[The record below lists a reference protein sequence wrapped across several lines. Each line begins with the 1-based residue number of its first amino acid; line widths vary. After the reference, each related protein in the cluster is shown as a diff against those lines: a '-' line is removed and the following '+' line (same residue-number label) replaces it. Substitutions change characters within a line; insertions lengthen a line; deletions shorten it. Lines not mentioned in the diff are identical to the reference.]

1 MVRKQRIAFGV
12 CLYTALGLGLVACQT
27 AANPSSVAQVKA
39 SPSPAVMAS
48 QTPEAMASAQPSAS
62 PSAAPS
68 AQTSENL
75 EAQLGFK
82 FVSVPAGSFA
92 MGDSKEGP
100 VHQVTF
106 TQGFQ
111 LQSTE
116 LTQAQWQAVMGTNP
130 SYTKGDNLPVE
141 SVSWND
147 SQSFLT
153 QLNAKTQ
160 GGYRLPT
167 EAEWEY
173 AARAGSTTAYAC
185 GDEESCLA
193 EMAWYIPNA
202 KDMPHPVGQLK
213 ANAWGLYDMHGNIS
227 EWVQDLYAPYTEGA
241 QSNPTGPEKG
251 DYRIQRGGHWGTYAD
266 RCRSASRQ
274 YGDPGGSDRNLGFRL
289 ARSLP

>member
-1 MVRKQRIAFGV
+1 MSQKKQFSLRV
-12 CLYTALGLGLVACQT
+12 GLGALLSLSLLACQT
-27 AANPSSVAQVKA
+27 AANPSSSVPVNA
-39 SPSPAVMAS
+39 SASPAVRAS
-48 QTPEAMASAQPSAS
+48 QEPVSRPSSLPSAS
-62 PSAAPS
+62 PSAAEPVES
-68 AQTSENL
+68 SEKL

-92 MGDSKEGP
+92 MGDSKDGP
-100 VHQVTF
+100 VHQVTLS
-106 TQGFQ
+106 QGFQ
-111 LQSTE
+111 LQNTE

-130 SYTKGDNLPVE
+130 SFSKGDNLPVE

-147 SQSFLT
+147 IQSFLT

-173 AARAGSTTAYAC
+173 ASRAGSTTAYAC
-185 GDEESCLA
+185 GEDESCLA

-202 KDMPHPVGQLK
+202 KEMSHPVGQLK
-213 ANAWGLYDMHGNIS
+213 PNAWGLYDMHGNIS
-227 EWVQDLYAPYTEGA
+227 EWVQDRYAPYTEGA
-241 QSNPTGPEKG
+241 QTQPMGPEKG